1 MALSANAAGST
12 HAQPFI
18 RLVKD
23 AGVVGEGGAGFPA
36 HLKYDATADTLIANG
51 CECEPLL
58 YSDKHIMLLHAG
70 EIVRGLGAAASAVGA
85 RRVVIAIKRKYRD
98 VADRINAS
106 IDGTGIELAEIDDF
120 YPAGD
125 EQVLTYEITGRTVP
139 PMGLPKD
146 VGVIVSNV
154 GTLYSVANA
163 LEGKPVTHKV
173 VTVTGEVSRPSILK
187 VPVGTG
193 IDECVRHCG
202 GPSTDDFFYI
212 VGGPIMGTVKD
223 APEEMA
229 EAVVT
234 KTTGGVIVLKRGHYL
249 HESATLSVDAIQK
262 RASVA
267 CIQCRYCTDQCPRF
281 LIGHDFETHRVMRTF
296 AGVTGDAAGALQALM
311 CCECGVCELFSCPMR
326 LSPRRINRLFKAALA
341 ENKVMFTERPGIN
354 AFQSELRA
362 YRKIP
367 LSRLAVKIGIG
378 QYMNIH
384 PDMGAGFTPGEVRI
398 PLKQHIGAEAVPKVQ
413 AGQKVSAGDLVGVIP
428 ERVPGAAVHASISG
442 TVSAIG
448 RSITIRGD

>member
-1 MALSANAAGST
+1 MSANAAGST
-12 HAQPFI
+12 HARTFI

-36 HLKYDATADTLIANG
+36 HLKYNATADTLIANG

-58 YSDKHIMLLHAG
+58 HSDKHIMLHHAG
-70 EIVRGLGAAASAVGA
+70 EIVKGLGAAASAVQA
-85 RRVVIAIKRKYRD
+85 RRIVIAIKRKYRD
-98 VADRINAS
+98 VTDRINAA

-125 EQVLTYEITGRTVP
+125 EQVLTYEIAGRTVP

-163 LEGKPVTHKV
+163 LDGKPVTHKV
-173 VTVTGEVSRPSILK
+173 VTVTGEVEKPGILR
-187 VPVGTG
+187 VPIGTG

-202 GPSTDDFFYI
+202 GAAADDFFYI
-212 VGGPIMGTVKD
+212 VGGPMMGVLKD
-223 APEEMA
+223 APEDMA

-281 LIGHDFETHRVMRTF
+281 LIGHDFETHKVMRTF
-296 AGVTGDAAGALQALM
+296 AGVMTDATGALQALM

-326 LSPRRINRLFKAALA
+326 LSPRRINRLFKSAFAG
-341 ENKVMFTERPGIN
+341 NNVMFTKRPGIHDY
-354 AFQSELRA
+354 QSELRG

-367 LSRLAVKIGIG
+367 LSRLAIKIGIG
-378 QYMNIH
+378 QYMSIR
-384 PDMGAGFTPGEVRI
+384 PGMVGDFTPVEVKI
-398 PLKQHIGAEAVPKVQ
+398 PLKQHIGAEAVPGVQ
-413 AGQKVSAGDLVGVIP
+413 AGQKVSAGDLIGIIP
-428 ERVPGAAVHASISG
+428 EGSPGAVVHASISG
-442 TVSAIG
+442 TVSSVD
-448 RSITIRGD
+448 RFITIRGD